1 MIINQDCITAMRKMP
16 SESVHACITSPP
28 YFGLCDYQI
37 DGQYG
42 HEATLAAYLGQMS
55 EVFSEVYRLLVEGGC
70 CWIVIGD
77 SSNNYSA
84 IRAKGQRRATTID
97 KRRAIQKEQ
106 PEKAILNVPVKLGMR
121 LEADGWIYRNN
132 LIWDKGTCGTIA
144 KSDTAPQT
152 HEYIL
157 QLGKWTKGG
166 RPYLNCESL
175 KSSVIKAT
183 PVSDAVHPCPFPVEL
198 AQQLIA
204 PCTQPGQ
211 TVLDPFAG
219 TGSTIVAAEQI
230 GREAIGIELNPEYCA
245 IAQRKTS
252 AIQISFLKS

>member
-42 HEATLAAYLGQMS
+42 HEATLAAYLDQMS

-97 KRRAIQKEQ
+97 KRRAIQVFL
-106 PEKAILNVPVKLGMR
+106 AFDDYLIDAL
-121 LEADGWIYRNN
+121 DGY
-132 LIWDKGTCGTIA
+132 
-144 KSDTAPQT
+144 
-152 HEYIL
+152 
-157 QLGKWTKGG
+157 
-166 RPYLNCESL
+166 CEEGCE
-175 KSSVIKAT
+175 IDFGAY
-183 PVSDAVHPCPFPVEL
+183 
-198 AQQLIA
+198 
-204 PCTQPGQ
+204 
-211 TVLDPFAG
+211 
-219 TGSTIVAAEQI
+219 AAEI
-230 GREAIGIELNPEYCA
+230 IDELEG
-245 IAQRKTS
+245 K
-252 AIQISFLKS
+252 